1 MNKVETGEIVV
12 YQPDEITRLEVRVEG
27 ETVWLTQLQMAE
39 LFGRDRTVITKHIR
53 NIFTEQEL
61 DEESNVQILH
71 FANSDKPVKLFSLD
85 VIISVG
91 YRVKSIQ
98 GTRFRQWA
106 NSVIKEYL
114 VRGYSVSQRLI
125 SIERRLDDHE
135 KKIDFFVRT
144 SLPPV
149 EGVFYDGQIFDAYV
163 FVSDLIKSGSCRV
176 VLVDNYVDESVLVLL
191 SKRGDGVS
199 AEIRT
204 GRMPQQFLLDL
215 ERHNSQYPPVAVV
228 QTQNIHDRFLIVDD
242 DAINERCPAHE
253 PDIFYLMKLVIT
265 GFSLT
270 GSGMPAARPASIHL
284 SSHAILRPSSRM
296 TCIPSSS

>member
-1 MNKVETGEIVV
+1 MPDTFICLNFGEKPKDMNKVETGEIVV

-27 ETVWLTQLQMAE
+27 ETVWLNRHQLAD
-39 LFGRDRTVITKHIR
+39 LFARDVKTIGKHINNALR
-53 NIFTEQEL
+53 EEL
-61 DEESNVQILH
+61 YGLPVVANFATTATDGKTYSVEYYNLDMILSIG
-71 FANSDKPVKLFSLD
+71 F
-85 VIISVG
+85 
-91 YRVKSIQ
+91 RVKS
-98 GTRFRQWA
+98 TRGVQFRRWA
-106 NSVIKEYL
+106 NTVLKEYL
-114 VRGYSVSQRLI
+114 WRGYILNERLI

-144 SLPPV
+144 SLPPI

-163 FVSDLIKSGSCRV
+163 FVSDLIKSARRRV

-204 GRMPQQFLLDL
+204 GRLPQQFLLDL

-242 DAINERCPAHE
+242 DVYHIGASLK
-253 PDIFYLMKLVIT
+253 DLGKKLFA
-265 GFSLT
+265 FSKMSLPPE
-270 GSGMPAARPASIHL
+270 ML
-284 SSHAILRPSSRM
+284 L
-296 TCIPSSS
+296 